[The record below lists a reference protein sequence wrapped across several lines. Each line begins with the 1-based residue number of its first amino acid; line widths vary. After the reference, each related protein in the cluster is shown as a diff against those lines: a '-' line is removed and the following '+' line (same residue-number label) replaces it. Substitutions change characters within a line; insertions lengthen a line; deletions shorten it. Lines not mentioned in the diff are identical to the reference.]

1 MDISKLMRAFITVT
15 ENQGKNEKRIYK
27 LDVAGISY
35 IEARYDN
42 DEELAEMRKDGDDL
56 STIHFLVDDDE
67 REVEVQQ
74 SPDEIEALIEQA
86 EDKRMARLNKFRLGI
101 R

>member
-15 ENQGKNEKRIYK
+15 ENQGSDEKRVYK
-27 LDVAGISY
+27 LDVADICY
-35 IEARYDN
+35 VEARYDS
-42 DEELAEMRKDGDDL
+42 DEELEEMRDEGSDL
-56 STIHFLVDDDE
+56 STIYYRVVDDE
-67 REVEVQQ
+67 REIEVQQ

>member
-15 ENQGKNEKRIYK
+15 ENQGGDEKRIYK
-27 LDVAGISY
+27 LDVADISY
-35 IEARYDN
+35 IEARYDS
-42 DEELAEMRKDGDDL
+42 DEELEEMRDEGADL
-56 STIHFLVDDDE
+56 STIYYRVVDEE
-67 REVEVQQ
+67 REIEVQQ
-74 SPDEIEALIEQA
+74 SPDEIEALIEAA